1 MALIILMHKCVVKDQ
16 AELMMAGMGEP
27 CRLQDPLAVRSDRGG
42 AGGHEIDGRIAT
54 LVDAL
59 GALASRCAA
68 MRRVSS
74 NQTLCHSP
82 LHHCQTM

>member
-1 MALIILMHKCVVKDQ
+1 MAQ
-16 AELMMAGMGEP
+16 AAAA
-27 CRLQDPLAVRSDRGG
+27 CRLQDHLAVRSDRGG

-59 GALASRCAA
+59 GALASRSAA

-74 NQTLCHSP
+74 DETPCHTP
-82 LHHCQTM
+82 LHHRQTM